1 MKIID
6 EPQFGPMFRFN
17 DANVYWSL
25 YLLSGGRRLGRKRLA
40 EEVGVGEGSMRR
52 IIETL
57 KEWDFID
64 IKQTGIT
71 ITKAGQAFLTQV
83 PIRPVEVFI
92 EGSVLGKYQQGVI
105 VLGCADKVNNGMEQR
120 DAGIKVGGEGCTT
133 LVIRDGCLMIPPDWN
148 LDEKMPDTAYRI
160 RKETGLTQDDALV
173 IGGGDTPE
181 SAVEAAIT
189 AAFAMFRCCTC
200 YPIRYTRTS
209 RFSERTRR
217 ARSAR
222 SDATAWSC

>member
-25 YLLSGGRRLGRKRLA
+25 YVLSSGRRLGRKRLA

-64 IKQTGIT
+64 IRQTGIT
-71 ITKAGQAFLTQV
+71 ITKSGQAFLGQI
-83 PIRPVEVFI
+83 PIRPVEIFI
-92 EGSVLGKYQQGVI
+92 EGSVLGKFQQGVVVI
-105 VLGCADKVNNGMEQR
+105 GGADKVVNGMEQR

-133 LVIRDGCLMIPPDWN
+133 LVIRDGVLMIPPDWN
-148 LDEKMPDTAYRI
+148 LDEKMPEVAYAI
-160 RKETGLTQDDALV
+160 RKDTGLTKDDALIV
-173 IGGGDTPE
+173 GGGDTKS
-181 SAVEAAIT
+181 SAVEAAIS
-189 AAFAMFRCCTC
+189 AALSMF
-200 YPIRYTRTS
+200 
-209 RFSERTRR
+209 
-217 ARSAR
+217 
-222 SDATAWSC
+222 